1 MARAI
6 LTVPAQTTH
15 LQQLAVSVVSNSVP
29 TPKKTNDG
37 FKRPLKRLL
46 AIVLFACLLG
56 LVVGY
61 VLQRRYVDSYRDRTL
76 WVQAQG
82 EMGQIHKSLLVFADE
97 HEGRHALSLEEMSE
111 TFYVSTELPKDPFS
125 GQDYVYELTATGFRL
140 TCLGKD
146 RVPGGDEI
154 PDRDI
159 IYDENG
165 QQGPRS

>member
-1 MARAI
+1 M
-6 LTVPAQTTH
+6 
-15 LQQLAVSVVSNSVP
+15 
-29 TPKKTNDG
+29 
-37 FKRPLKRLL
+37 KRLL
-46 AIVLFACLLG
+46 VIVLFACLLG

-61 VLQRRYVDSYRDRTL
+61 VLQRRYVDSYRNRTL
-76 WVQAQG
+76 WAQAQG
-82 EMGQIHKSLLVFADE
+82 EMGQIHQSLLVFAEE

-125 GQDYVYELTATGFRL
+125 GQDYFYELTATGFRL

-146 RVPGGDEI
+146 RLPGGDEI